1 MYFLLIIIIIIVV
14 LGIFQ
19 SRERRS
25 SFLTWTIKIRLSW
38 CREYLWL
45 FYSKWDHHHYRHYHH
60 YHRHHHHEHHHHHQ
74 HRYWNYFT
82 TLTFWMKKEM
92 GYRSAINV
100 LFHKRSRVEN
110 KFSVAR
116 ITELLS
122 LKESGS
128 YNLRSNSSYEFKV
141 PNTKCKTL
149 GDRTFARVGPS
160 LWNTLPLVIRSIRS
174 VQVSSRSSES
184 IRAQWLLCC
193 IFIFSKCTV
202 CYVSNVCQLLSAF

>member
-1 MYFLLIIIIIIVV
+1 MSRISMAVLLKVRPSSLSSLSPSPSLSSSWASASASWIV
-14 LGIFQ
+14 
-19 SRERRS
+19 E
-25 SFLTWTIKIRLSW
+25 
-38 CREYLWL
+38 L
-45 FYSKWDHHHYRHYHH
+45 FYNSDFLDEERDGV
-60 YHRHHHHEHHHHHQ
+60 Q
-74 HRYWNYFT
+74 VSYWCFIPQ
-82 TLTFWMKKEM
+82 
-92 GYRSAINV
+92 A
-100 LFHKRSRVEN
+100 SRVEN
-110 KFSVAR
+110 KFSVAW

-149 GDRTFARVGPS
+149 GDRAFARVGPS
-160 LWNTLPLVIRSIRS
+160 LWNTLSLVIRSIRS

-184 IRAQWLLCC
+184 IRAQWLWCC